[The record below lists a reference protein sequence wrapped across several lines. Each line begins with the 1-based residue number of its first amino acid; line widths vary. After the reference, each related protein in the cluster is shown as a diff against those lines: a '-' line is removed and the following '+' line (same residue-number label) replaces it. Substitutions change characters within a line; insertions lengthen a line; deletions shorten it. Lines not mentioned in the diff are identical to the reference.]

1 MAPALTIR
9 PLQASD
15 RSGWDG
21 LWAGYLHFY
30 ETTLEPEVTE
40 AAWQRLVAPKGDL
53 RGLVAEQGGRP
64 VGFAHYLLH
73 PSTWALQNYCYL
85 EDLFVSDAARGQG
98 VGRALIAAVEAA
110 ARKAGATRLYWV
122 THTDNKRARQL
133 YDDMAAFNGFIQ
145 YRKQL

>member
-1 MAPALTIR
+1 MSKPTIR
-9 PLQASD
+9 PLIAAD
-15 RSGWDG
+15 RRAWDG

-30 ETTLEPEVTE
+30 GTTLAPEVTD

-53 RGLVAEQGGRP
+53 RGLVADSGG
-64 VGFAHYLLH
+64 VLFGFAHYLLH

-85 EDLFVSDAARGQG
+85 EDLFVSDAVRGQG

-110 ARKAGATRLYWV
+110 AREAGATRLYWV
-122 THTDNKRARQL
+122 THADNRRARKL
-133 YDDMAAFNGFIQ
+133 YDEMAEFSGFIQ